1 MRFDHIIGIALL
13 SYILDNSV
21 IYLNYSY
28 TSLILFINIL
38 GLYLFISNIQ
48 FEATIRYNM
57 NNEW

>member
-1 MRFDHIIGIALL
+1 MRFDYIIGIATL

-21 IYLNYSY
+21 NYLNYSF

-48 FEATIRYNM
+48 FELRLKYNI
-57 NNEW
+57 